1 MTRRRVVGSISCLVA
16 AVGLY
21 FVLRPPTEPSY
32 QGKPLSVWVD
42 EIGKARI
49 YGKRDVPEAE
59 YREAIQHMRAEALPF
74 LLKWLT
80 EDSTAGVNRFFKIR
94 SWLPSFLQTSRLLAR
109 VERKLARRMGPAY
122 RAFGAEGA
130 LILLGKDAQPA
141 VPALVH
147 MFCKTSAS
155 YYGSYYGFQAYRSGN
170 VLAGL
175 GKEALPEVL
184 AVLNDLQCGNPV
196 GLALVVARMQGI
208 GDAAA
213 AAVPMLCNGL
223 QQTNSSLRIDCAG
236 ALGNLA
242 LMPELSVPALSGVLT
257 NAMANGDVML
267 SRRCTDALGKF
278 GARGAAAVQV
288 LCAALK
294 SPDGITTEQA
304 AVALGKIGAD
314 APEAV
319 PALIAYLKDGGSR
332 HRRYAIE
339 GLRGY
344 ADVAQEAIPLIRE
357 ALKDEDHD
365 TRAMAED
372 TLRKMSSSEP

>member
-1 MTRRRVVGSISCLVA
+1 MSIGYRTVGS
-16 AVGLY
+16 
-21 FVLRPPTEPSY
+21 
-32 QGKPLSVWVD
+32 
-42 EIGKARI
+42 
-49 YGKRDVPEAE
+49 EA
-59 YREAIQHMRAEALPF
+59 
-74 LLKWLT
+74 
-80 EDSTAGVNRFFKIR
+80 
-94 SWLPSFLQTSRLLAR
+94 
-109 VERKLARRMGPAY
+109 
-122 RAFGAEGA
+122 A
-130 LILLGKDAQPA
+130 LILLGKDARPA

-147 MFCKTSAS
+147 MFSKSSAS

-184 AVLNDLQCGNPV
+184 TALNDPHCGNPI

-208 GDAAA
+208 GEAAA
-213 AAVPMLCNGL
+213 PAVPMLCKGL
-223 QQTNSSLRIDCAG
+223 QQTNATLKIDCIG

-242 LMPELSVPALSGVLT
+242 LRPELSVPALGGALT
-257 NAMANGDVML
+257 NGIANGDVML

-278 GARGAAAVQV
+278 GARGAAAVPV

-294 SPDGITTEQA
+294 CPDGITTEQA

-344 ADVAQEAIPLIRE
+344 ANVAQEAIPLIRE

-365 TRAMAED
+365 TRAVAEE
-372 TLRKMSSSEP
+372 TLRRINSNP